1 MVEVVVKSIYMNM
14 EFKENIDYKLELRIR
29 RNLFDL
35 IKIDFSSIKTLVGNK
50 DLLNNAFKDT
60 KKELIVDNG

>member
-1 MVEVVVKSIYMNM
+1 MNM